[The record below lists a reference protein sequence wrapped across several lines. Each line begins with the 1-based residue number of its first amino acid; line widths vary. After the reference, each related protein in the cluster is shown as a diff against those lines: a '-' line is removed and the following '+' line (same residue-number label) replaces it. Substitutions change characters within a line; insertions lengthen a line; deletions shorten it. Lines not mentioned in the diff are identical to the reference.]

1 MTRTL
6 VLIAFSGFILAVA
19 CIAGA
24 IALGGNTLLHHH
36 WGRHWVV
43 DWDGGHHHWRGD
55 DDHAAIAGGSIT
67 REIAW
72 PGGDSIEFDVP
83 GDVQYTQ
90 AAGPAKLVISG
101 PKDQVDRVE
110 LSGGALHSDD
120 DFDFDGGRI
129 TVTMTAPD
137 VRHFQIN
144 GDNRLVI
151 DGYNQDDLAVD
162 VSGNGKV
169 SAKGKTRAIK
179 LDVSGN
185 GDIDLSGVAAQSAD
199 VQISGS
205 CRASLAPTDQ
215 ANLSISGSGEID
227 LTTHPAKLSSDVSG
241 SGRIVEG
248 ATAPGAAQSPAPP
261 PPPQLPRPSPPPR
274 PN

>member
-24 IALGGNTLLHHH
+24 LALGGGVLLHHH
-36 WGRHWVV
+36 WGGHHWTV
-43 DWDGGHHHWRGD
+43 DWDDGHRHWRD
-55 DDHAAIAGGSIT
+55 DEHPATAGVSTT

-72 PGGDSIEFDVP
+72 PGGDRIEFDVP

-90 AAGPAKLVISG
+90 GPGPAKLIISG
-101 PKDQVDRVE
+101 PKDQVDHVE
-110 LSGGALHSDD
+110 LSGGVLHSDD
-120 DFDFDGGRI
+120 DVDFDGGRI

-137 VRHFQIN
+137 VRHFAIN
-144 GDNRLVI
+144 GDNSLVI
-151 DGYNQDDLAVD
+151 GGYDQSDLAVD

-169 SAKGKTRAIK
+169 SAKGKTRAIR

-185 GDIDLSGVAAQSAD
+185 GDIDLSGLAAQSAD
-199 VQISGS
+199 AQISGS
-205 CRASLAPTDQ
+205 GRASLAPTDE

-227 LTTHPAKLSSDVSG
+227 LLTHPAKLNSDVSG
-241 SGRIVEG
+241 SGRVVEG
-248 ATAPGAAQSPAPP
+248 AAAPAAAQAPTP
-261 PPPQLPRPSPPPR
+261 PPPQSPALPARARPS
-274 PN
+274 